1 MKKNHAHS
9 INARITLGAV
19 LLLSGIALLCL
30 MPISGSYGA
39 NAKRERQN
47 VAQPKPISGLKL
59 AALPNTGPTPASG
72 NVNASGTQTA
82 SWDGTTISPGGNQ
95 NTDTTCM
102 DNSSV
107 FGCET
112 FTLTVNGTQADW
124 AGKKVQV
131 LLTWT
136 SIANEYDIWIHKG
149 SNAGPVVTSAFQG
162 PGLTNQVAYIDA
174 SNLTTDATHPTTVF
188 TVHVAY
194 DTTPASATDPY
205 HGSATPVST
214 AAVSIAG
221 APQDTG
227 PKIGFENFEAPG
239 VLVPASALSSGGITV
254 EYLGRGAG
262 EPSVG
267 ANWVTGVVNFQ
278 SDLQTEFI
286 TFDDSCN
293 LASPKAIWADRRAPN
308 SQFIDSDPI
317 GFTDH
322 TSGTANRVFAGSL
335 TLLSPD
341 TVKIAHSDDDGVTWI
356 PDQTGGIGS
365 AVDHE
370 TIGGGP
376 YNPNSVPPPPANPT
390 YPHAI
395 YYASQDVAAA
405 LAARSDDGG
414 LTYGPSVAMY
424 NVIQCFPGLHGHI
437 KVAPDG
443 TVYVPEKSCGNDPLL
458 NGGITNLAVS
468 TDNGTSWTLKPV
480 QNGSVPSTPATDD
493 PAVGVDAN
501 GTVYCLFSL
510 NGTTPAIGI
519 STDQGS
525 TWKNIFDVGAG
536 LGLTNVAFPAAIGGD
551 AGRAAVAF
559 YASKAGTGDSNN
571 VDYTGVWHL
580 YVAETFDGG
589 DHWTTTDVTPSL
601 PMQRMGLVRGQGG
614 MARNLLDFF
623 DITIDKNGRVVV
635 GYVNGCSGG
644 DCSQAPVNPD
654 GSTTVTGNTYSAT
667 ATIARQSSGRRLSGN
682 QPNPLS
688 APGMPSITER
698 RVGPV
703 VHLAWNEADPGY
715 NGTDQ
720 TLTNY
725 QVFRGTTPGGEGASP
740 IATLGG
746 TTTKLD
752 DTTAVDSTV
761 TYYYKVVA
769 TNSIGSSCANNEIA
783 APFVG
788 DTCSGMVIHRNLP
801 NHPEAIGGSETG
813 VPVGPTPTPAPS
825 PTATPPIPAQYLIDY
840 IAVSEPPAK
849 PGKFLFQMKVSNL
862 SSVPASSRWRM
873 VWNSITSPF
882 EQYFVGMTT
891 DANSVVSFEYGTVQT
906 EPIPP
911 NPAPGVIG
919 LPVENPVGTPDLASN
934 FNADGT
940 ISIYIDKS
948 LVGSPQPGD
957 ILGAVNGRT
966 FNSPDTPPQTLERST
981 ALVDHTF
988 IKGNTD
994 NSFPAAT
1001 YTVVGN
1007 TACVATSI
1015 VPVSA
1020 VSRKTHGSAGD
1031 FDVDLPLIGN
1041 PGIECRSGGSSG
1053 NHRIVVTFAHP
1064 VTINGSTTPPPSAG
1078 TLSGTGTVSN
1088 ITVNNSVVTVDLTGV
1103 TNAQT
1108 IILTL
1113 SSVSDGT
1120 NSGNVLIPMGVLV
1133 GDTTGNGA
1141 VNSSD
1146 IAQTQG
1152 QSGQPVGLTNF
1163 REDVTVNGAINSS
1176 DISLVQAQSGTAL
1189 P

>member
-1 MKKNHAHS
+1 MKKTSSVS
-9 INARITLGAV
+9 ITARVTLGAV
-19 LLLSGIALLCL
+19 LSLSGVALLCL
-30 MPISGSYGA
+30 IPTSGSYGA
-39 NAKRERQN
+39 RMKRDSRTTVRQRSTS
-47 VAQPKPISGLKL
+47 VISP

-72 NVNASGTQTA
+72 SVNASGSQTA

-136 SIANEYDIWIHKG
+136 SVANEYDIWIHKG

-162 PGLTNQVAYIDA
+162 PGLLYQVAYIDA
-174 SNLTTDATHPTTVF
+174 SNLTTDSLHPTTVF

-205 HGSATPVST
+205 HGSASPVST
-214 AAVSIAG
+214 SAVSIAA

-267 ANWVTGVVNFQ
+267 ANWVTGVINFQ

-293 LASPKAIWADRRAPN
+293 LANPKASWVDRRAPN
-308 SQFIDSDPI
+308 SNFIDSDPL

-322 TSGTANRVFAGSL
+322 TSGTANRVFASSL

-341 TVKIAHSDDDGVTWI
+341 TVKISHTDDDGITWV
-356 PDQTGGIGS
+356 PDQSGGIGS
-365 AVDHE
+365 AVDHQS
-370 TIGGGP
+370 IGGGP
-376 YNPNSVPPPPANPT
+376 YHTINGVPVSNPV
-390 YPHAI
+390 YPHAV

-405 LAARSDDGG
+405 LASRSDDGG
-414 LTYGPSVAMY
+414 ITYGPSVAMY
-424 NVIQCFPGLHGHI
+424 NISQCFPGLHGHI

-443 TVYVPEKSCGNDPLL
+443 TVYIPEKSCGNNPLL
-458 NGGITNLAVS
+458 NGGVTTLVVS

-480 QNGSVPSTPATDD
+480 GNGSVPSTPATDD
-493 PAVGVDAN
+493 PAVAVDAN
-501 GTVYCLFSL
+501 GTVYCLFAL
-510 NGTTPAIGI
+510 NGTTAALGV
-519 STDQGS
+519 STDQGN

-536 LGLTNVAFPAAIGGD
+536 FGLTNVAFPAAIGGD

-559 YASKAGTGDSNN
+559 YASKAGAGDSNDTN
-571 VDYTGVWHL
+571 YTGVWHL

-589 DHWTTTDVTPSL
+589 NHWTTTDVTPSL

-623 DITIDKNGRVVV
+623 DITTDKDGRVVV

-667 ATIARQSSGRRLSGN
+667 ATIARQSSGRRLTGN
-682 QPNPLS
+682 QPNPIS
-688 APGMPSITER
+688 APGMPFITAR

-720 TLTNY
+720 TLINY

-752 DTTAVDSTV
+752 DTTAVDPSV

-769 TNSIGSSCANNEIA
+769 TNSVGSSCANNEIA

-825 PTATPPIPAQYLIDY
+825 PTATPPIPVQYLIDY
-840 IAVSEPPAK
+840 IAVSEPPSQ
-849 PGKFLFQMKVSNL
+849 PGKLLFQMKVGNL
-862 SSVPASSRWRM
+862 SSVPANSRWRM
-873 VWNSITSPF
+873 VWNSFTSPT

-891 DANSVVSFEYGTVQT
+891 DANSAVSFEYGTVQT

-919 LPVENPVGTPDLASN
+919 IPIENPLGAPDAASN

-940 ISIYIDKS
+940 IFVYIAKS
-948 LVGSPQPGD
+948 AVGNPQPGD
-957 ILGAVNGRT
+957 ILGCVNGRT
-966 FNSPDTPPQTLERST
+966 FNSPDSPPQTLERST
-981 ALVDHTF
+981 AVVDHTF

-994 NSFPAAT
+994 NGFPAAT

-1007 TACVATSI
+1007 TACPATSI
-1015 VPVSA
+1015 VPVSV
-1020 VSRKTHGSAGD
+1020 VSRKIHGAAGP
-1031 FDVDLPLIGN
+1031 FDIDLPLLGT
-1041 PGIECRSGGSSG
+1041 PGIECRYGGTSG
-1053 NHRIVVTFAHP
+1053 NHTVVVTFAVP
-1064 VTINGSTTPPPSAG
+1064 VTVQNVTVTPGTGGTASLNGTTPFSVSNTQVTINLTS
-1078 TLSGTGTVSN
+1078 VS
-1088 ITVNNSVVTVDLTGV
+1088 
-1103 TNAQT
+1103 NAQT
-1108 IILTL
+1108 L
-1113 SSVSDGT
+1113 SINLIGVTGGP
-1120 NSGNVLIPMGVLV
+1120 NSGDVSIPMSVLA
-1133 GDTTGNGA
+1133 GDSTGNGR
-1141 VNSSD
+1141 VNSADVSLVQS
-1146 IAQTQG
+1146 QTG
-1152 QSGQPVGLTNF
+1152 QVVGLNNF
-1163 REDVTVNGAINSS
+1163 REDLTVDGRINSADVS
-1176 DISLVQAQSGTAL
+1176 FVQMKSGTAL